1 MKLTRNQL
9 KIAAAAN
16 PKNKITKADFAALK
30 KKKKK
35 KNGKQNMS

>member
-30 KKKKK
+30 KRKK
-35 KNGKQNMS
+35 KNGKQNMP